1 MAKTR
6 SRLTDFA
13 AYFGCR
19 IGMCILQSLS
29 PSLAL
34 WTVESAASIFFRFNR
49 RRRAV
54 AVDNLRHA
62 FPGRYNDEELDEMA
76 LKIYRHFATALLDIL
91 LMPRKLTSGNWRHS
105 LCLGEYPRLQAILDT
120 GRPIIV
126 LTAHYGNWEV
136 AAHCLGLAG
145 VRSHLVA
152 RPIDNPYLDDLARTY
167 RQLTGHRV
175 LSKKGDIRRMSEVL
189 DANETLCTLGD
200 QNAGAHG
207 MFVDFFGRPAST
219 HKAIARLAQRS
230 GAVIAVVGM
239 QKTGGLLEYTLRVM
253 DIIQPEEF
261 ADHADATRA
270 ITQRFTAAVEQMV
283 RLDPVQYF
291 WLHRRWKHKP
301 PEAAKTRA
309 A

>member
-6 SRLTDFA
+6 SPLTDYA

-19 IGMCILQSLS
+19 IGMCILQSVP
-29 PSLAL
+29 PSMAL
-34 WTVESAASIFFRFNR
+34 WLVETAASIFIRFNR

-54 AVDNLRHA
+54 AVDNLRQA
-62 FPGRYNDEELDEMA
+62 FPGRYSDEELHEMV
-76 LKIYRHFATALLDIL
+76 LNICRHFATVLLEIL

-105 LCLGEYPRLQAILDT
+105 LDLGEYPRLQGILDT

-126 LTAHYGNWEV
+126 LTAHYGNWEL

-152 RPIDNPYLDDLARTY
+152 RPIDNPYFDDLVRTY
-167 RQLTGHRV
+167 REWTGHKV
-175 LSKKGDIRRMSEVL
+175 LSKKGDIRRMNEIL

-200 QNAGAHG
+200 QNAGTHG

-253 DIIQPEEF
+253 DIIRPEEF

-270 ITQRFTAAVEQMV
+270 ITQGFTSAVERMV

-291 WLHRRWKHKP
+291 WLHRRWKHQP
-301 PEAAKTRA
+301 PEAAKRRA